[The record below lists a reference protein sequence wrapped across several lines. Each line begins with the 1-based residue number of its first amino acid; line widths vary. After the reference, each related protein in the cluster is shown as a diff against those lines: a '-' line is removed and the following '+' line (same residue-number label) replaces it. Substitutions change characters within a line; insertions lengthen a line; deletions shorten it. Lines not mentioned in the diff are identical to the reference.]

1 MEVHLGAIAGGQNRR
16 FPDLSGA
23 RQVAQSIGQDI
34 RRPLGLTH
42 EYGQTA
48 LRTALGLLVTSAA
61 KRAWVPKKL
70 RLQDGSLRIVP
81 NGALTEFT
89 NFSVGWGRAIVE
101 VAVPRDV
108 DVDRALALLRRVGEE
123 WARETGAALDAPAVE
138 GIMRFS
144 GGDAVL
150 RLAVRVDAAR
160 RLEAENDLRRRIKA
174 AFDREQLSA
183 VGV

>member
-1 MEVHLGAIAGGQNRR
+1 M
-16 FPDLSGA
+16 
-23 RQVAQSIGQDI
+23 
-34 RRPLGLTH
+34 
-42 EYGQTA
+42 
-48 LRTALGLLVTSAA
+48 
-61 KRAWVPKKL
+61 
-70 RLQDGSLRIVP
+70 
-81 NGALTEFT
+81 
-89 NFSVGWGRAIVE
+89 
-101 VAVPRDV
+101 PRDV
-108 DVDRALALLRRVGEE
+108 DVDRALAVLRRVGED

-150 RLAVRVDAAR
+150 RLTVRVDAAR